1 MGLHRKGERR
11 LLSLIGIQP
20 DNNPERELLGLPIS
34 VSEAKLSQLTL
45 GDVCCALPW
54 VAVLRLPL
62 VRWMGIRRFN
72 RDDMPMSTQP
82 RGHLF
87 PS

>member
-45 GDVCCALPW
+45 GDVCCALP
-54 VAVLRLPL
+54 
-62 VRWMGIRRFN
+62 
-72 RDDMPMSTQP
+72 
-82 RGHLF
+82 
-87 PS
+87 